1 MAWLAKMDSCRLRSE
16 DWPCGRCRRRRAY
29 NPRYIRHH
37 PQGEAVI
44 DERSAKY
51 IETLIPEVKQAF
63 IDFVLE
69 AKELLKEEGLDYR
82 VICGTRSWEAQEA
95 LYAKGRT
102 APGPKV
108 TNARPGSSMHNF
120 GLAIDC
126 GVFRGKSYLDDGTP
140 EEQRLA
146 DQMHKL
152 CGALAPK
159 HNLRWGGSFKSIYD
173 APHYEYN
180 TPHSL
185 AVLRIR
191 REQKQSLI

>member
-1 MAWLAKMDSCRLRSE
+1 M
-16 DWPCGRCRRRRAY
+16 
-29 NPRYIRHH
+29 
-37 PQGEAVI
+37 I

-51 IETLIPEVKQAF
+51 LDTLVPEVKQAF
-63 IDFVLE
+63 TSFVLE

-102 APGPKV
+102 VPGPKV

-126 GVFRGKSYLDDGTP
+126 GVFRGKSYLDDGTA
-140 EEQRLA
+140 EEKKIA
-146 DQMHKL
+146 DRMHRL

-159 HNLRWGGSFKSIYD
+159 HKLRWGGTFKSIYD
-173 APHYEYN
+173 APHYEFD
-180 TPHSL
+180 TPHTL

-191 REQKQSLI
+191 REQKQSLIS

>member
-1 MAWLAKMDSCRLRSE
+1 MARSSEVASCWIRSE
-16 DWPCGRCRRRRAY
+16 DRTCGRSRRRRPY
-29 NPRYIRHH
+29 DPRYIRHY
-37 PQGEAVI
+37 PEREVVI

-51 IETLIPEVKQAF
+51 LDTLVPQVKQAF
-63 IDFVLE
+63 TDFLLE

-82 VICGTRSWEAQEA
+82 AICGTRSWEAQEA

-126 GVFRGKSYLDDGTP
+126 GVFRGKSYLDGGSP

-146 DQMHKL
+146 DRMHKL
-152 CGALAPK
+152 CGALASK
-159 HNLRWGGSFKSIYD
+159 HNLRWGGNFKSIYD

-191 REQKQSLI
+191 REQNQPLI

>member
-1 MAWLAKMDSCRLRSE
+1 MARSSEVASCWIRSE
-16 DWPCGRCRRRRAY
+16 DRTCGRSRCRRPY
-29 NPRYIRHH
+29 DPRYIRHH
-37 PQGEAVI
+37 PEREAVI

-51 IETLIPEVKQAF
+51 LDTLVPQVKQAF
-63 IDFVLE
+63 TDFLLE

-82 VICGTRSWEAQEA
+82 AICGTRSWEAQEA

-126 GVFRGKSYLDDGTP
+126 GVFRGKSYLDGGSP

-146 DQMHKL
+146 DRMHKL
-152 CGALAPK
+152 CGALASK
-159 HNLRWGGSFKSIYD
+159 HNLRWGGNFKSIYD

-191 REQKQSLI
+191 REQNQPLI

>member
-1 MAWLAKMDSCRLRSE
+1 MARSSEVASCWIRSE
-16 DWPCGRCRRRRAY
+16 DRTCGRSRCRRPY
-29 NPRYIRHH
+29 DPRYIRHH
-37 PQGEAVI
+37 PQREVVI

-51 IETLIPEVKQAF
+51 LDTLVPQVKQAF
-63 IDFVLE
+63 TDFLLE

-82 VICGTRSWEAQEA
+82 AICGTRSWEAQEA

-126 GVFRGKSYLDDGTP
+126 GVFRGKSYLDGGSP

-146 DQMHKL
+146 DRMHKL
-152 CGALAPK
+152 CGALASK
-159 HNLRWGGSFKSIYD
+159 HNLRWGGNFKSIYD

-191 REQKQSLI
+191 REQNQPLI

>member
-1 MAWLAKMDSCRLRSE
+1 MARSSEVASCWIRSE
-16 DWPCGRCRRRRAY
+16 DWACGRSRCRRPY
-29 NPRYIRHH
+29 DPRYIRHH
-37 PQGEAVI
+37 PKREVVI

-51 IETLIPEVKQAF
+51 LDTLVPQVKQAF
-63 IDFVLE
+63 TDFLLE

-82 VICGTRSWEAQEA
+82 AICGTRSWEAQEA

-126 GVFRGKSYLDDGTP
+126 GVFRGKSYLDGGSS

-146 DQMHKL
+146 DRMHKL
-152 CGALAPK
+152 CGALASK
-159 HNLRWGGSFKSIYD
+159 HNLRWGGNFKSIYD

-191 REQKQSLI
+191 REQNQPLI